1 MEGDWTADAD
11 NLIMPGSGF
20 MSTQVRSFTIKNPN
34 DKFIELT
41 KFFQV
46 YVVMRHIISLAAYS

>member
-1 MEGDWTADAD
+1 MEGDCWTADAD
-11 NLIMPGSGF
+11 NLIMPGTGQQRVGF

-46 YVVMRHIISLAAYS
+46 YAVMR